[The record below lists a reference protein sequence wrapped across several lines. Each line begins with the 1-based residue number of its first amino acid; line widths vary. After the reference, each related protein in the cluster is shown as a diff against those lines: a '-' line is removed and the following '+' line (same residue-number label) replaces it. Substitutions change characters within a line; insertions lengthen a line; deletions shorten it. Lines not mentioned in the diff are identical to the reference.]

1 MKNWKKKIIGYIFAS
16 LMIVFGVL
24 HLITK
29 FEWAQELFVLSL
41 CALSLYNLFLNPF
54 KNENGDEN

>member
-29 FEWAQELFVLSL
+29 FEWAQEL
-41 CALSLYNLFLNPF
+41 LY
-54 KNENGDEN
+54 